1 MRYFTKIIYS
11 LIFLLLPTVAYA
23 TEELEFRSFLDKQL
37 VCLAEAIYFESRGEP
52 FIGQLAVGQVILQ
65 RVASPSFPDDVCSVV
80 HQGKYHSS
88 GHPVKHKCEF
98 SYWCDGKIE
107 EIDDPVAYHES
118 ISAASLLSEVVELVS
133 VIKALHYHAIFV
145 RPFWSETYKKLTQI
159 GKHIFYSRERS
170 N

>member
-52 FIGQLAVGQVILQ
+52 FIGQ
-65 RVASPSFPDDVCSVV
+65 
-80 HQGKYHSS
+80 
-88 GHPVKHKCEF
+88 PVKHKCEF

-107 EIDDPVAYHES
+107 EIDDPIAYHES
-118 ISAASLLSEVVELVS
+118 ISAASLLSEGVELLS
-133 VIKALHYHAIFV
+133 VKKALHYHAIYV

>member
-23 TEELEFRSFLDKQL
+23 TEELEFRIFLDKQL
-37 VCLAEAIYFESRGEP
+37 VCLSEAIYFESRGEP

-118 ISAASLLSEVVELVS
+118 ISAASLLSEGVELLS
-133 VIKALHYHAIFV
+133 VKKALHYHAIYV
-145 RPFWSETYKKLTQI
+145 RPFWAEKYKRLAQI